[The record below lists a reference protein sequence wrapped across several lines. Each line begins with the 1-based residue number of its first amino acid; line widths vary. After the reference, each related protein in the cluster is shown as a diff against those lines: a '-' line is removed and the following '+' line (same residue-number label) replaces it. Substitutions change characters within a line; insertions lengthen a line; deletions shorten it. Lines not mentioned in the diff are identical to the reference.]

1 MKQEI
6 KNFMRSDTLTSSN
19 YSIWIKKLEI
29 LAKYHNVWEYVDP
42 HKDDKKEPDLRDYAN
57 VEDIDEDDL
66 FLQDDDDDE
75 TDDAFELYCLQ
86 MKKRQTKKIAS
97 RMTTM
102 HAALRM
108 TAEIS
113 ITICIKNVAQFL
125 TIRFDLTS

>member
-1 MKQEI
+1 
-6 KNFMRSDTLTSSN
+6 
-19 YSIWIKKLEI
+19 
-29 LAKYHNVWEYVDP
+29 
-42 HKDDKKEPDLRDYAN
+42 LRDY
-57 VEDIDEDDL
+57 VDVKDIEDIDL
-66 FLQDDDDDE
+66 FLQDDDDE
-75 TDDAFELYCLQ
+75 TNDAFKLYCLQ